1 VAEVV
6 TLRPNESPPGDV
18 DRVMVTRDSS
28 SQHKA
33 EGPFVRHSRGATFY
47 MPHPP
52 TDLDRDVTI
61 MKARAWADEQGIAT
75 VYVQD

>member
-1 VAEVV
+1 
-6 TLRPNESPPGDV
+6 
-18 DRVMVTRDSS
+18 MVTRDSS

-52 TDLDRDVTI
+52 TDRDRDVTI
-61 MKARAWADEQGIAT
+61 MKARAWADEHGIAT
-75 VYVQD
+75 V